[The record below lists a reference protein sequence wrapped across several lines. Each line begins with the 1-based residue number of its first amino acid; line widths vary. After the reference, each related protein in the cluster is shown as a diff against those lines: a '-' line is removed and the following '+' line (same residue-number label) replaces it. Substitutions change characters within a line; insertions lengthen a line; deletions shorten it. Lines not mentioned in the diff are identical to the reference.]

1 MDFYQKR
8 PFLCRIN
15 AAVAIDQKCHQA
27 DRKKCKP
34 IFHTKYFHSD
44 QNRRASKGIGCTSK
58 HRRRIQV
65 AAQTIGGSPARLPS
79 TKPSDAPMEKSGVT
93 LSALKPDRQ
102 SQYRK
107 EQLQN
112 PVKHI
117 QFSPGKCLRDQIGSK
132 SASTVRSTPEK
143 GNTASG
149 IDTKPILLY
158 GFSSTFPINC
168 FTFCKSTANSR
179 PVRPNKIPKRIR
191 YVTVFVSVNDRVCER
206 RTENFSSPSACEVA
220 DAVKDAIAAGSNAEY
235 AILPLTT
242 TSIGQKRLLQT
253 ESERGLPNPA
263 AIPAINTILP
273 LSGKWNLRA
282 NAWESV
288 APICTGNALAPRT
301 SAKQMCDPCTGHDK
315 WDECQWNRLP
325 LSLPR
330 LP

>member
-1 MDFYQKR
+1 MQRLPLTRNATRQTAKMQAHFPHQIL
-8 PFLCRIN
+8 PFRSEPEP
-15 AAVAIDQKCHQA
+15 A
-27 DRKKCKP
+27 
-34 IFHTKYFHSD
+34 KYWLHF
-44 QNRRASKGIGCTSK
+44 QTLP
-58 HRRRIQV
+58 RIQV
-65 AAQTIGGSPARLPS
+65 PRRLSVAVLSGFPAQNRAMHRW
-79 TKPSDAPMEKSGVT
+79 KKRRH

-117 QFSPGKCLRDQIGSK
+117 QFSPENACAIRLVPSPQYRPFHARKR
-132 SASTVRSTPEK
+132 
-143 GNTASG
+143 NTASG

-242 TSIGQKRLLQT
+242 TSIAKRLLQT
-253 ESERGLPNPA
+253 ESERGLQIRPPFPQS
-263 AIPAINTILP
+263 IISCRCPG
-273 LSGKWNLRA
+273 SGICGQTHGKVWHRSARQRPRA
-282 NAWESV
+282 PHFRQTDV
-288 APICTGNALAPRT
+288 
-301 SAKQMCDPCTGHDK
+301 
-315 WDECQWNRLP
+315 
-325 LSLPR
+325 
-330 LP
+330 